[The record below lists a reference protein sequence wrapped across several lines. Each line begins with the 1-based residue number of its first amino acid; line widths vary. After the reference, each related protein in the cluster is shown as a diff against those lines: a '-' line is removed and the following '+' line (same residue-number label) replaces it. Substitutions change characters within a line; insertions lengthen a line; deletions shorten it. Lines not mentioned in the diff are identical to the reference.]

1 MKNFGITFFI
11 FLLWSFFAL
20 WLYSWLIPNNN
31 IAINK
36 NNVANTSIVD
46 DSYVVPKE
54 STKEATENPID
65 KSTQINEIT
74 PIENTK
80 TNTNSGLLVKNEYG
94 DVVFNF
100 EESISFIKNSSELNI
115 PESLKKSY
123 KIIRTYLENNPN
135 TEVHIIS
142 KYSAAENLETPN
154 LGIKRGQQIANL
166 LKNNNVSKEKTVIK
180 SVIDDLEFDVND
192 RYENAISFQ
201 FAILNK
207 KRIDALPIEF
217 ISLPKKITFYPKFS
231 SSGILKNDHL
241 KETMERVSTIM
252 KQYPGSRITI
262 LGHTDDIGEHSYNYQ
277 KGLKFAEQVQQ
288 YFITQGKI
296 SKNRIEAMSKGEI
309 EPMDSNLTS
318 KGRNA
323 NQRVEIQFR

>member
-11 FLLWSFFAL
+11 FLVWSFFSL

-36 NNVANTSIVD
+36 NNVTNTSIVD
-46 DSYVVPKE
+46 DLNVA
-54 STKEATENPID
+54 TKEATENPLV

-80 TNTNSGLLVKNEYG
+80 TNTNSGLLLENEYG
-94 DVVFNF
+94 DAVFNF
-100 EESISFIKNSSELNI
+100 EESISYIKNSSELSI
-115 PESLKKSY
+115 PESLKKFY
-123 KIIRTYLENNPN
+123 KTIRTYLENNPN

-154 LGIKRGQQIANL
+154 LGIKRGQHIADL
-166 LKNNNVSKEKTVIK
+166 LKNNNISKEKIVIK
-180 SVIDDLEFDVND
+180 SIIDDLDFDVND

-207 KRIDALPIEF
+207 ERIDALPAEF
-217 ISLPKKITFYPKFS
+217 VSLPTKITFYPKFS
-231 SSGILKNDHL
+231 SSGILKNDRL
-241 KETMERVSTIM
+241 KETMERVSSIM

-262 LGHTDDIGEHSYNYQ
+262 IGHTDDIGEHSDNYQ
-277 KGLKFAEQVQQ
+277 KGLKFSEQVQK
-288 YFITQGKI
+288 YFIAQGKI

-309 EPMDSNLTS
+309 EPIDSNLTI
-318 KGRNA
+318 KGRNI